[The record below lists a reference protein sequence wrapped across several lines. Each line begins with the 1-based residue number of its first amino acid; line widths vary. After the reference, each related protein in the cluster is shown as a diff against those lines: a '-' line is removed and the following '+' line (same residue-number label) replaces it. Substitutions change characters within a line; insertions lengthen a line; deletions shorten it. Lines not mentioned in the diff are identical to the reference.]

1 MKKIKRKTFR
11 RILYTIATSIVALI
25 VVTISRC
32 SCNGCSHP
40 SEDKEAVQAATDIPI
55 DTALKAR
62 LHEFA
67 LRPRPDG
74 KLAFQVY
81 DLTADKPVY
90 GLNDT
95 LALPSASCMKLIS
108 GIAGLHLLGTGYHY
122 ETSLYLRGRISRAT
136 GTLEGDLTFKA
147 GLDPQL
153 MEADLHR
160 FAKAAAQRGIRRING
175 RLIIDLAISQPVSS
189 EEHWFPWDLTF
200 SKYGLLFK
208 GGERVN
214 RNLKAAF
221 RAQGIAFRD
230 SQVVAGLLPPGSRP
244 IYHYRRSINPVIRRM
259 WKNSSNTQATSLLY
273 AIGQHAD
280 PQRSPTEA
288 GIDYL
293 RQFVRQELGIS
304 SPQISIHDGC
314 GLCIHNRLSP
324 QALNAALRF
333 GFRDSAIQASL
344 LRNLAVTGREGTL
357 AREMTG
363 PLTRGRIIA
372 KTGTL
377 SHPYGISSLAG
388 FCQTDDGHWMAFTI
402 MDSEMSVLD
411 ARVLQRR
418 LCEAILRTKD
428 KPKN

>member
-11 RILYTIATSIVALI
+11 RILYTIATSIVTLI
-25 VVTISRC
+25 VAAICRC
-32 SCNGCSHP
+32 SCHGCSHTP
-40 SEDKEAVQAATDIPI
+40 EDDSTAQPAMDIPI
-55 DTALKAR
+55 DTALQSR
-62 LHEFA
+62 LHAFA
-67 LRPRPDG
+67 QRPRPG
-74 KLAFQVY
+74 GQLAFQVY

-95 LALPSASCMKLIS
+95 LALPSASCMKLVS

-122 ETSLYLRGRISRAT
+122 ETSLYLRGRISKAT
-136 GTLEGDLTFKA
+136 GTLDGDLTFKA

-160 FAKAAAQRGIRRING
+160 FAKAAAQRGIRRIGG
-175 RLIIDLAISQPVSS
+175 RLIVDLAIREPVSS

-208 GGERVN
+208 GGERVT
-214 RNLKAAF
+214 RNLKAAL
-221 RAQGIAFRD
+221 RAQGIALRD
-230 SQVVAGLLPPGSRP
+230 SQVVEGRLPAGSRP
-244 IYHYRRSINPVIRRM
+244 IYHYRRSINPVVRRM

-273 AIGQHAD
+273 AIGQRYA
-280 PQRSPTEA
+280 PQRTPTEA
-288 GIDYL
+288 GTDYL
-293 RQFVRQELGIS
+293 RRFVSQELGIS

-333 GFRDSAIQASL
+333 GFNDSTIRASL
-344 LRNLAVTGREGTL
+344 MRNLAIAGREGTL

-418 LCEAILRTKD
+418 LCETILKN